1 MDGAFAPR
9 VLRFDGPCGPKGCGI
24 AAFGGDEYIL
34 LPGAAKTVQPP
45 FRAGK
50 MHPFCRLAATSSPEG
65 QILAAL
71 CLELLMSAEAES
83 RANFPLRRSPRRGI
97 GMHFH
102 RAKPGCMVF
111 PASDRRHIKFIAA
124 ATAIHNPR
132 AKGPSNLRTLRTFGP
147 HGPSTLTPERACPKP
162 PQPFFSS
169 PKWSKI
175 QAIVY

>member
-1 MDGAFAPR
+1 MN
-9 VLRFDGPCGPKGCGI
+9 I
-24 AAFGGDEYIL
+24 NAAFGSE
-34 LPGAAKTVQPP
+34 TVQLP
-45 FRAGK
+45 FRARE

-83 RANFPLRRSPRRGI
+83 RANFPLWRSPRRGI

-102 RAKPGCMVF
+102 RTKPGCMVF
-111 PASDRRHIKFIAA
+111 PATDRWHIKFIAA
-124 ATAIHNPR
+124 PAAIPQPS
-132 AKGPSNLRTLRTFGP
+132 ALKGLSNLRTLRPARTCQTSGP
-147 HGPSTLTPERACPKP
+147 LGPSTLTPTRACPRAIP
-162 PQPFFSS
+162 PPSEPFEPFEPGPRSGPHSPFFSS